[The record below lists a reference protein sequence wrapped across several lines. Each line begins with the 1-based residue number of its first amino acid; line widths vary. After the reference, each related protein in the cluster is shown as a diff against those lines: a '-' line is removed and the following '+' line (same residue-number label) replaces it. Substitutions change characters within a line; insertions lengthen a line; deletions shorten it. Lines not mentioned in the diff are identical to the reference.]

1 MKKKTKSNIYDWLL
15 ILTIILL
22 GGGAIGGAFRPV
34 RILAIALFPLL
45 VIKGPSCKYIKNI
58 AITCGLFWVYC
69 ACSLAWTPDIEE
81 GLIQM
86 FYYLTHFAI
95 LLEVIVFAY
104 FAKQPLISISA
115 GWLLVMLFCTSIA
128 VWEMLTG
135 NHLPMAY
142 EDNNFIHDET
152 GALVNR
158 MVASV
163 TFANFNNYGAF
174 LCFALPWLYNR
185 LVSANYRYLD
195 KTITVFIIAIAM
207 LTVLINGSRGGIISM
222 ICMLII
228 FLYSYK
234 NKTVK
239 LLIVVPI
246 IIAVTYLLVI
256 YHEEIFMVISM
267 RESIS
272 SEFGKSEGLY
282 GGRIGIW
289 LTALRALLPTAGL
302 GVGVGGMEKA
312 LEAYR
317 TNSDIIN
324 MTHNMFVELLL
335 QYGVIWFIILI
346 MFICRLIKKTNKIID
361 YQRSI
366 PLKMA
371 LWVMPVYCII
381 NSSYLM
387 DPALYVL
394 FGCIYVFTYYDIF
407 TRRASL
413 TDYKR
418 DNEENNN

>member
-15 ILTIILL
+15 ILTIVML
-22 GGGAIGGAFRPV
+22 GGGAIGGPFRPI
-34 RILAIALFPLL
+34 RILAIALSPLL
-45 VIKGPSCKYIKNI
+45 IIKGASCTFIKNI
-58 AITCGLFWVYC
+58 AIACGLFWLYC
-69 ACSLAWTPDIEE
+69 ACSLVWTPDVGE

-86 FYYLTHFAI
+86 AYYLTHFAI

-104 FAKQPLISISA
+104 YAKRPLASISA
-115 GWLLVMLFCTSIA
+115 GWLIVMIFCTSIA
-128 VWEMLTG
+128 IWEMLSG
-135 NHLPMAY
+135 SHLPMAY
-142 EDNNFIHDET
+142 EDSNLIHDET

-174 LCFALPWLYNR
+174 LCFAIPWLYYR
-185 LVSANYRYLD
+185 LVSANYYRID
-195 KTITVFIIAIAM
+195 KIFTILIIAVAM

-222 ICMLII
+222 LCMLLI
-228 FLYSYK
+228 FLFYYK
-234 NKTVK
+234 KRAEK

-246 IIAVTYLLVI
+246 AIATTYLLYV

-272 SEFGKSEGLY
+272 SEFGRSEGLY

-289 LTALRALLPTAGL
+289 LTALRALLPTMGL

-312 LEAYR
+312 LEAFR
-317 TNSDIIN
+317 TNTDIIN
-324 MTHNMFVELLL
+324 MAHNMFVELLL
-335 QYGVIWFIILI
+335 QYGVIWFFVLI
-346 MFICRLIKKTNKIID
+346 MFIYRLIKRTDKIVD

-371 LWVMPVYCII
+371 LWVMPIYCII
-381 NSSYLM
+381 NSSYLL

-394 FGCIYVFTYYDIF
+394 FGCIYVFTYYDF
-407 TRRASL
+407 FKNRASL
-413 TDYKR
+413 TDYK
-418 DNEENNN
+418 